1 MEVFIH
7 DSNLGKKEGN
17 EGLLQVSVPAEEVD
31 KALDQAFKKVVKQ
44 LNVPGFRKGKVPRQ
58 IFEQRFGVEALYQDA
73 VDILLPKAYSE
84 AVQETGIN
92 PVDQPEIEVTQIEKD
107 QPFTFDATVIVE
119 PEVQLGDYKGL
130 EIEKQNTEV
139 TEDEFNKAVE
149 QRLDAMTDMV
159 VKEDGQVE
167 EGDTVNLDFDG
178 YVDGEQFEG
187 GQAEGYDL
195 EIGSGMFIPGFEE
208 QLVGLKVGE
217 EKEVEVTFPEEYHA
231 EELAGKPAVFKTK
244 INEIKAKE
252 VPELD
257 DELASEL
264 DSNANNVE
272 EFKANLRQQLEEQ
285 KKTDAE
291 NAQKEEAITLATDN
305 ATIDIPEAM
314 VRTEQDRMMSEF
326 AQRIQQQGL
335 DLNTYFQISGQ
346 SEDDLREQMKEDAEL
361 RVKTNLTLA
370 AIADAENIE
379 VTDED
384 VDKELETMSEQFNIS
399 VEDIKKTLGNT
410 DLVKNDVRV
419 KKVINLL
426 VDEAKLVESTS
437 EDNKEEA

>member
-1 MEVFIH
+1 MTATWE
-7 DSNLGKKEGN
+7 KKEGN

-92 PVDQPEIEVTQIEKD
+92 PVDQPEIEVTQIEKG

-139 TEDEFNKAVE
+139 TEEEFNKAVE

-217 EKEVEVTFPEEYHA
+217 EKDVEVTFPEEYHA

-264 DSNANNVE
+264 DSNANNVA

-419 KKVINLL
+419 KKVIDLL

-437 EDNKEEA
+437 EDNQEEA

>member
-1 MEVFIH
+1 MTATWE
-7 DSNLGKKEGN
+7 KKEGN

>member
-1 MEVFIH
+1 MTATWE
-7 DSNLGKKEGN
+7 KKEGN

-31 KALDQAFKKVVKQ
+31 KVLDQAFKKVVKQ

-92 PVDQPEIEVTQIEKD
+92 PVDQPEIEVTQIEKS

>member
-1 MEVFIH
+1 MTATWE
-7 DSNLGKKEGN
+7 KKEGN

-231 EELAGKPAVFKTK
+231 EELAGKLAVFKTK